1 MRMLRRYTGK
11 GRPTNKFT
19 SSGAAVNRHQEN
31 LVNFAASMIV
41 EVSLRTGVQNIVAIH
56 RQGRQCRA
64 FLLVRFRSL
73 SLVRSLPHVPLALT
87 VASRALV
94 GGRRGPSQW

>member
-19 SSGAAVNRHQEN
+19 SSGPAFNRHQEN

-41 EVSLRTGVQNIVAIH
+41 EVSLQQESKT
-56 RQGRQCRA
+56 
-64 FLLVRFRSL
+64 
-73 SLVRSLPHVPLALT
+73 
-87 VASRALV
+87 
-94 GGRRGPSQW
+94 